1 MPNDIRV
8 TMQELWRS
16 TLGCPP
22 MLEQFGLWAALHTE
36 DVIKKA
42 ILRTARKNIELGGT
56 MSQEYRVRFAS
67 RVMLVQSQRDAE
79 HAANREKLQAEM
91 SGGGR

>member
-1 MPNDIRV
+1 MPKDIRV
-8 TMQELWRS
+8 MMQELWRS

-36 DVIKKA
+36 DVIKKG
-42 ILRTARKNIELGGT
+42 ILRTARKNIELGGA

-79 HAANREKLQAEM
+79 HSENRSRLAAEM
-91 SGGGR
+91 EGEHE

>member
-1 MPNDIRV
+1 MPNDFRIKL
-8 TMQELWRS
+8 QELWRS

-22 MLEQFGLWAALHTE
+22 MLEQFGLWAALHAE
-36 DVIKKA
+36 DVIKKG

-79 HAANREKLQAEM
+79 HAANRARLAADMEAQ
-91 SGGGR
+91 R